1 MRAVVS
7 GRAKMAGRNHQ
18 SPDGRVHLDPQQ
30 NAGADHGLGVRLV
43 RGAAD
48 LYGGIELHAG
58 SVSYRAQPGGE
69 YRSAGIRASGAHTR
83 RGSYL
88 HCLPGN
94 SAEHA
99 QPGHDRPGAAFWLHR
114 VTAQRHELSGAWCA
128 AARCRPWL
136 AGTREHRR
144 TESRRAGHRDPRAGH
159 RHADH
164 RCQPVHRP
172 ARLTARS
179 PLGRALKMSQLIRV
193 QDLRVVADGDQGELE
208 IVKGVSFALEKG
220 EVLALIGE
228 SGSGK
233 TTIALALLG
242 YARRGCKLAGGVV
255 QVGEHDMLSLTES
268 QLQGLRGNR
277 VSYIA
282 QSAAAAFNPAKKL
295 IDQVIEGALIHGLG
309 SRADLQAK
317 AVELFRDLA
326 LPNPESIGQRYP
338 HQVSGGQ
345 LQRVMAAMALIS
357 DPLLVILDEPT
368 TALDV
373 TTQIDVLR
381 AFKRVVR
388 ERGATAVYVS
398 HDLAVV
404 AQMADQIVVLNG
416 GRIIEQSS
424 TAALLKG
431 PEDAYTRSLLAAARP
446 DKVLKPASEVVKDS
460 TLLTIK
466 GLTAGYGK
474 KNLQG
479 MPMIRVLEDI
489 DLTIRRGQAIGVIG
503 ESGSGKSTLARV
515 VAGLL
520 DPAHGSL
527 TFDGAELSGT
537 LAGRTE
543 EQFRRIQMVFQ
554 NADTALNPMHSISAI
569 LARPLKMYF
578 DLKGKALRDRIDELM
593 DLVRLPRELAERRP
607 NELSGGQKQRVNLA
621 RALAAKPDLIL
632 CDEVTS
638 ALDTV
643 VGACILELLGE
654 LRRKLGVSYL
664 FISHDISTVRALC
677 DDIVV
682 MYSGHKVEEGSREA
696 FSRVPFHP
704 YTDLL
709 VHSVPELRQ
718 GWLETCGVTSGKLPP
733 ISAPANNPELCTF
746 LNRCP
751 ARVEGMCNKTA
762 PSRRM
767 IAGGSEILCHRDSDE
782 LQAVQENLN
791 PVTVGAYA

>member
-1 MRAVVS
+1 
-7 GRAKMAGRNHQ
+7 
-18 SPDGRVHLDPQQ
+18 
-30 NAGADHGLGVRLV
+30 
-43 RGAAD
+43 
-48 LYGGIELHAG
+48 
-58 SVSYRAQPGGE
+58 
-69 YRSAGIRASGAHTR
+69 
-83 RGSYL
+83 
-88 HCLPGN
+88 
-94 SAEHA
+94 
-99 QPGHDRPGAAFWLHR
+99 
-114 VTAQRHELSGAWCA
+114 
-128 AARCRPWL
+128 
-136 AGTREHRR
+136 
-144 TESRRAGHRDPRAGH
+144 
-159 RHADH
+159 
-164 RCQPVHRP
+164 
-172 ARLTARS
+172 
-179 PLGRALKMSQLIRV
+179 MSQLIRV
-193 QDLRVVADGDQGELE
+193 QDLRVVAEGDHGELE

-255 QVGEHDMLSLTES
+255 QVGEHDMLSLPES
-268 QLQGLRGNR
+268 QLQSLRGNR

-282 QSAAAAFNPAKKL
+282 QSAAAAFNPTKKL

-317 AVELFRDLA
+317 AIELFRDLA
-326 LPNPESIGQRYP
+326 LPNPDTIGQRYP

-431 PEDAYTRSLLAAARP
+431 PEDPYTRSLLAAARP
-446 DKVLKPASEVVKDS
+446 DKVLKPASDVVKDS

-554 NADTALNPMHSISAI
+554 NADTALNPMHSVSAI

-578 DLKGKALRDRIDELM
+578 GLKGKALRERIDELM

-696 FSRVPFHP
+696 FSHVPFHP

-718 GWLETCGVTSGKLPP
+718 GWLESCGVTSGKLPP
-733 ISAPANNPELCTF
+733 ISAPVNNRELCTF

-751 ARVEGMCNKTA
+751 ARIEGLCNKTA
-762 PSRRM
+762 PGRRR

>member
-1 MRAVVS
+1 MCSSTAC
-7 GRAKMAGRNHQ
+7 H
-18 SPDGRVHLDPQQ
+18 H
-30 NAGADHGLGVRLV
+30 
-43 RGAAD
+43 GAAD
-48 LYGGIELHAG
+48 
-58 SVSYRAQPGGE
+58 
-69 YRSAGIRASGAHTR
+69 
-83 RGSYL
+83 
-88 HCLPGN
+88 
-94 SAEHA
+94 
-99 QPGHDRPGAAFWLHR
+99 
-114 VTAQRHELSGAWCA
+114 
-128 AARCRPWL
+128 ARE
-136 AGTREHRR
+136 GT
-144 TESRRAGHRDPRAGH
+144 D
-159 RHADH
+159 
-164 RCQPVHRP
+164 
-172 ARLTARS
+172 
-179 PLGRALKMSQLIRV
+179 MSQLIRV
-193 QDLRVVADGDQGELE
+193 QDLRVVADTDKGELE

-255 QVGEHDMLSLTES
+255 QVGEHDMLSLPES

-309 SRADLQAK
+309 SRSELQRK
-317 AVELFRDLA
+317 AVDLFRDLA
-326 LPNPESIGQRYP
+326 LPNPETIGQRYP

-381 AFKRVVR
+381 AFKHVVR
-388 ERGATAVYVS
+388 DRGATAVYVS

-416 GRIIEQSS
+416 GKVIEQGS
-424 TAALLKG
+424 TEALLKG
-431 PEDAYTRSLLAAARP
+431 PEDEYTRSLLAAARP
-446 DKVLKPASEVVKDS
+446 DAKLSPASDMVKDS

-474 KNLQG
+474 KDLQG
-479 MPMIRVLEDI
+479 MPMIRVLENI

-520 DPAHGSL
+520 DPAQGSL
-527 TFDGAELSGT
+527 TFDGAPLSGD

-543 EQFRRIQMVFQ
+543 DQFRRIQMVFQ
-554 NADTALNPMHSISAI
+554 NADTALNPMHNVSAI

-578 DLKGKALRDRIDELM
+578 NLKGKALRDRIHELM
-593 DLVRLPRELAERRP
+593 DLVRLPRELADRRP

-643 VGACILELLGE
+643 VGACILELLGD

-682 MYSGHKVEEGSREA
+682 MYSGHKVEEGSRESFNQA
-696 FSRVPFHP
+696 PFHP

-709 VHSVPELRQ
+709 VSSVPELRQ
-718 GWLETCGVTSGKLPP
+718 GWLESCGVTHGKLPP
-733 ISAPANNPELCTF
+733 ISAPSNTPELCTF

-751 ARVEGMCNKTA
+751 VRIEGLCNKTA
-762 PSRRM
+762 PSRRY
-767 IAGGSEILCHRDSDE
+767 IEGGSEILCHRDSGE
-782 LQAVQENLN
+782 LQDGRNTLN
-791 PVTVGAYA
+791 PEHAGAYA